1 MDGHFHSYL
10 SPKLEVRPLP
20 QKGSYGVFAREH
32 VPAGDL
38 ISAWSGRIV
47 NYEQLLELPPEL
59 QTHSIQVEEGLY
71 FSSLGPDEPADY
83 INHSCDPNAGIIG
96 HLTLFAMRDIMPG
109 EEVCFDYAMC
119 DGTPYDEFE
128 CMCGSPMCR
137 GWVTGNDWRRSELW
151 ERYNG
156 YFMPYLQRRIDR
168 FQAEMAVQEG
178 ASAMPMDNRVRVL

>member
-47 NYEQLLELPPEL
+47 NYEQLLDLPIEL
-59 QTHSIQVEEGLY
+59 QTHTIQVEEGLY
-71 FSSLGPDEPADY
+71 FSSLSPDEPADY

-119 DGTPYDEFE
+119 DGSPYDEFE

-137 GWVTGNDWRRSELW
+137 GWVTGNDWRKPELW

-178 ASAMPMDNRVRVL
+178 ASVVPMDNRVRVS